1 VPWMPAR
8 VVATRPETPHARRLL
23 LDVPAWPG
31 HRAGNHL
38 DVRLTAADGYTAQRS
53 YSIASAPGEHG
64 LSLVVELLDDGEVS
78 PWLVREARAG
88 DELEVNGPVGGH
100 LEWTPAE
107 PRPVQMVAGGSGV
120 VPFLAVLAERARVVG
135 VPAARLLLSARSPD
149 EVIGAD
155 TLARPQPGLVV
166 TTTLS
171 RYARPEWT
179 GLRGRL
185 TPDVLREN
193 TLGPQERPL
202 VLVCGPTAFVE
213 AVADAVVALGHDP
226 ALVRTERFGASG
238 G

>member
-1 VPWMPAR
+1 MPAR
-8 VVATRPETPHARRLL
+8 VVATRPETPHASRLL

-100 LEWTPAE
+100 LEWTPGE

-120 VPFLAVLAERARVVG
+120 VPFLAVLTERARVGG

-155 TLARPQPGLVV
+155 TLARPQPGLLV
-166 TTTLS
+166 TTTMS

-185 TPDVLREN
+185 TPDVLRQN
-193 TLGPQERPL
+193 TIGPGERPL

-213 AVADAVVALGHDP
+213 AVADGLLELGHDP